1 MPTILLEQ
9 HKEETAADEG
19 RRKTAKWLH
28 TIDKAFVL
36 FPKTEY
42 GKGISSYILC
52 GRSNERH
59 EDKREYEIEI
69 LVQIEMSYEKDYNRI
84 DSFAYE
90 NATSIAFHRVTSTVN
105 HWRPQELE
113 HPRQFD

>member
-1 MPTILLEQ
+1 
-9 HKEETAADEG
+9 
-19 RRKTAKWLH
+19 
-28 TIDKAFVL
+28 
-36 FPKTEY
+36 
-42 GKGISSYILC
+42 
-52 GRSNERH
+52 
-59 EDKREYEIEI
+59 
-69 LVQIEMSYEKDYNRI
+69 VQIEMSYEKDYNRI